1 MTAPRWE
8 PPVET
13 TGRES
18 LLLKRLKRT
27 KMLFSFLR
35 LHRHELFDEAFQAEL
50 GSMYRDSEAGK
61 VPLPPALLAMAIL
74 LQAYTGASDAE
85 AVELTVVDMRW
96 QLVLDRIGQET
107 PAFSQGALQAF
118 RQRMIAHDMDRRL
131 LERTVELARRVG
143 GYDPKKLGQLRI
155 AVDSRPLE
163 GAGRVEDTINLLG
176 HVGRR
181 LLEVAARLIQQ
192 DPSKLARDLKADD
205 LLAKSIKGA
214 LDIDWSHPQAKH
226 RALNDVLRQV
236 EAAEHWVRVT
246 FGAAANEKPLVDYL
260 EALATIRE
268 QDLEP
273 DPSGKGQRVRQ
284 GVAKDRRV
292 SVRDPEMRHGRKTK
306 TRTFNGYK
314 SHLAVDLDTTLV
326 LACDVSAA
334 NQPEASSLAVLLK
347 DLRDQDIAELHF
359 DRGYVSSPETANIPG
374 TKVICKPWPADQGRK
389 THENR
394 LHIRLRAQ
402 PGPLP
407 RRAGRGL
414 RAGAGPPVSTRRY
427 ATAATSVR
435 GARMQLPVRGAACM
449 SCTTSRSSS
458 RCAEPHAR
466 PKVALSSASASRSST
481 ALRTMHESRDGRHAM
496 SGSAPTSS
504 TLAVTQRSSTW
515 RSATAWS

>member
-1 MTAPRWE
+1 M
-8 PPVET
+8 ET

>member
-1 MTAPRWE
+1 M
-8 PPVET
+8 ET

-107 PAFSQGALQAF
+107 PAFSQGALHAF

-359 DRGYVSSPETANIPG
+359 DRGYVSSPATANIPG
-374 TKVICKPWPADQGRK
+374 TKVICKPWRQTREGKLTKTAFTFDFARSRVRCPAGHAVAFELGRTARFDSQICDRCDVRTWCTDAAPGQGRSLHVLYDEPFQQQMRRAARTTEGRSLFRQRVPVEHRLAHHARKQGRK
-389 THENR
+389 ARYVGLRPNLFDARRHAAVLNLEVGNR
-394 LHIRLRAQ
+394 LELK
-402 PGPLP
+402 
-407 RRAGRGL
+407 
-414 RAGAGPPVSTRRY
+414 
-427 ATAATSVR
+427 AA
-435 GARMQLPVRGAACM
+435 
-449 SCTTSRSSS
+449 
-458 RCAEPHAR
+458 
-466 PKVALSSASASRSST
+466 
-481 ALRTMHESRDGRHAM
+481 
-496 SGSAPTSS
+496 
-504 TLAVTQRSSTW
+504 
-515 RSATAWS
+515 